1 MYANSP
7 SFLIACISGSFFTM
21 SKSCRELPIPSAI
34 PPAKFPRAC
43 PRAPARPLTTPP
55 AVPLSKFEATDPAP
69 ATIPITF
76 KLLKSSCR
84 SLKPLANKDFTGIS
98 AFIFPSEGLLVNPV
112 ESVNSFI
119 ITLSRSLSPENMP
132 SSGIKDSFNLEASSE
147 KLISI
152 EILVICGV

>member
-1 MYANSP
+1 M
-7 SFLIACISGSFFTM
+7 
-21 SKSCRELPIPSAI
+21 
-34 PPAKFPRAC
+34 
-43 PRAPARPLTTPP
+43 
-55 AVPLSKFEATDPAP
+55 
-69 ATIPITF
+69 
-76 KLLKSSCR
+76 
-84 SLKPLANKDFTGIS
+84 ANKDFTGIS

-152 EILVICGV
+152 EILVISGV